1 MENDTPRRMP
11 NTPPFVKF
19 VCANVPMVFD
29 DSLSYYE
36 ALCALWKYV
45 QGMTDVINNNAT
57 LEEEYIE
64 KFNEL
69 KSYVENYFDNLDVQ
83 EEINNKLDAMAEDGT
98 LEEIASRYF
107 EHIVITPLQF
117 GATGDGVT
125 DDTASI
131 QDAIDFAISNGVS
144 LFIPDG
150 TYLVSK
156 LTINDRITMYGNGE
170 KSVIKSIGSNSEDC
184 IIYIVNAGINYCSIH
199 DFKIDGNRSNQ
210 SGAVDGIKLY
220 VDSNTVNPD
229 KYGNLYNL
237 VITSISGNG
246 ITLNSTQSAVREMR
260 LDNITITGTALHGY
274 NFVKV
279 TDSMITRCVAAGTR
293 QCGFYMPFGGSN
305 KFSNCKAFWCG
316 EGDNT
321 TREDPDRV
329 PSNAF
334 LVTGDVTPLAGKTYY
349 TRSGTDNVND
359 YYEYTLFSGNAFEPD
374 TTYYEMT
381 TIYTKR
387 YQGFYISTTASVIE
401 NCEAQENYGD
411 GFYISGSEN
420 KMVNTAMDNNGLLT
434 SSGTP
439 VSYASQGKTQLY
451 YGVFVRGWRF
461 NAINCNFTN
470 GLNGSIGK
478 SQRGSAY
485 IKIVG
490 YAKITGTQDNQVVNS
505 ITIQKVGNPLT
516 LSANLNN
523 EEWVYNIPT
532 ATYLLMNTGFEL
544 DDADNNYL
552 YYENGYIHYRLCV
565 KKSDNTGILD
575 GTTAV
580 KLFRFQE
587 GCRPYT
593 ATRLN
598 GIAYC
603 TDDNGYLVNGVVT
616 NFIYKWGDCEVKYVD
631 TSLNSKKQIIVTGS
645 YRVKTS

>member
-1 MENDTPRRMP
+1 MAWNTKIPHLRRFVLQNFP
-11 NTPPFVKF
+11 FIEEDFDALTDYQLICKVVEFLNTVITSQNEVIQQMIDVTADF
-19 VCANVPMVFD
+19 NQ
-29 DSLSYYE
+29 LSD
-36 ALCALWKYV
+36 YV
-45 QGMTDVINNNAT
+45 DH
-57 LEEEYIE
+57 
-64 KFNEL
+64 
-69 KSYVENYFDNLDVQ
+69 YFDNLDIQ
-83 EEINNKLDAMAEDGT
+83 EEINHKLDEMAENGT
-98 LEEIASRYF
+98 LEEIVSRYF

-117 GATGDGVT
+117 GAEGDGVT
-125 DDTASI
+125 DDTESV
-131 QDAIDFAISNGVS
+131 QNAIDYAIANGVA
-144 LFIPDG
+144 LHIPDG
-150 TYLVSK
+150 TYLVSQ
-156 LTINDRITMYGNGE
+156 LTINGRITMYGNGVN
-170 KSVIKSIGSNSEDC
+170 SVIKSIDSNNEDC
-184 IIYIVNAGINYCSIH
+184 VIYIVNAGINYCSIH
-199 DFKIDGNRSNQ
+199 DFKIDGNKANQ
-210 SGAVDGIKLY
+210 SSAVDGIKLY
-220 VDSNTVNPD
+220 VNSNTVNPD

-237 VITSISGNG
+237 VITNTSGNG
-246 ITLNSTQSAVREMR
+246 ITLDSTQSAIREMR

-274 NFVKV
+274 NFLKV
-279 TDSMITRCVAAGTR
+279 TDTMITRCVAAGTR

-334 LVTGDVTPLAGKTYY
+334 TTTGDETPLAGKTYY
-349 TRSGTDNVND
+349 TRSGTNTIND
-359 YYEYTLFSGNAFEPD
+359 YYEYALFTGNEFDPD

-387 YQGFYISTTASVIE
+387 YQGFYISTTGSVIE
-401 NCEAQENYGD
+401 NCESQENYGD

-439 VSYASQGKTQLY
+439 VSYASQNKTQLY

-470 GLNGSIGK
+470 GLNTSIGK

-485 IKIVG
+485 VKIVG
-490 YAKITGTQDNQVVNS
+490 YAKIIGTQDNQVVNT
-505 ITIQKVGNPLT
+505 ITIQQVGNPLT
-516 LSANLNN
+516 LSSNLNN

-544 DDADNNYL
+544 TDTDNNYL

-565 KKSDNTGILD
+565 KKSDDSGILD

-580 KLFRFQE
+580 KLFRFQV

-593 ATRLN
+593 GTRLN

-616 NFIYKWGDCEVKYVD
+616 NFIYSWGDCEVKYVD
-631 TSLNSKKQIIVTGS
+631 TSLDSKKQIIVTGS